1 MPDAAAPGS
10 ALAARCTACGTV
22 FRVVPDQLRV
32 SGGWVRCG
40 RCAQVFNALEN
51 LIDLDT
57 GGAPRRFELGN
68 PDDAQPPAGAA
79 YPVPAPS
86 TSRSANLADQPALPW
101 AAAVTTAAVTRNPT
115 EAATFAGAPA
125 PANLPAKGAG
135 AASPDRPALDAS
147 RAGWPPADPGHDA
160 AAVASRASAGAVGI
174 KGLRARDRTE
184 PTPSFLRQAERAARW
199 RQPRVRAA
207 LAAGCGL
214 AALLLAAQ
222 VLHAAR
228 DTVAAK
234 VPALRP
240 LLAQGCTWL
249 GCTVQAP
256 RRLEQITVESSGLL
270 LAPAQRNIYE
280 LSVALRNRAPIAL
293 AVPAVELSL
302 TDAQGRLLSRRVLQP
317 ADFGLTAT
325 ASTGAAFQPGADLHL
340 QARLQ
345 TAPSSTPDETTP
357 AVVGY
362 TIELFYP

>member
-22 FRVVPDQLRV
+22 FRIVPDQLRV

-40 RCAQVFNALEN
+40 RCAQVFNASEN
-51 LIDLDT
+51 LIDLDS
-57 GGAPRRFELGN
+57 GVPRRLDPGHAGY
-68 PDDAQPPAGAA
+68 AQPPA
-79 YPVPAPS
+79 
-86 TSRSANLADQPALPW
+86 
-101 AAAVTTAAVTRNPT
+101 
-115 EAATFAGAPA
+115 AATPPAPA
-125 PANLPAKGAG
+125 PAPPMPQPASLANQPAQPWAT
-135 AASPDRPALDAS
+135 AATT
-147 RAGWPPADPGHDA
+147 PADPVAD
-160 AAVASRASAGAVGI
+160 AAVADRASAGSLGMAG
-174 KGLRARDRTE
+174 GRAQDKTQDRAQ

-214 AALLLAAQ
+214 AALLLAGQA
-222 VLHAAR
+222 LHAAR
-228 DTVAAK
+228 DTVAAQ

-240 LLAQGCTWL
+240 LLAQGCAWL
-249 GCTVQAP
+249 GCTLQAP
-256 RRLEQITVESSGLL
+256 RRLQQITVESSGLL
-270 LAPAQRNIYE
+270 LAPAQRNVYE

-325 ASTGAAFQPGADLHL
+325 AFTGAAIPPGADLNL
-340 QARLQ
+340 LARLQ
-345 TAPSSTPDETTP
+345 TAPSSTPDEATP